1 MMRSIL
7 IAAAAAALTLPVVAE
22 ARPMTATDMHMMRR
36 LGAPEVSSDGRWA
49 VFTLSDTDLA
59 QNRRNNRLHLL
70 DLTARGAVPQPIA
83 ALADKNARDPVF
95 GPDGALYFILDNE
108 VWRMPIGGAPQQ
120 ISNFEGE
127 IGGFKLAG
135 DRLVVWADRDLRCRD
150 LGCRDVPKAEP
161 RGTGRAYDQL
171 FVRHWD
177 AWRDPAVRSRLF
189 GFTLQGGR
197 VAGVGVPLTGSLVG
211 DVPVRPFGGGD
222 DIVLS
227 PDGRTVYFVLREAG
241 RIEPT
246 STNLDI
252 FAAPTDG
259 STPPVNLTAD
269 NPATDTHPAVS
280 PDGRTLAYVAMRR
293 AGYESDRQ
301 VIHLRD
307 LATGRVRALAENWDR
322 SVGGIAW
329 ARDGRSLIAE
339 AGERLDNPLF
349 RIDVASGRV
358 TRLTGDGTAH
368 FAKPLPGGGLL
379 YALNSVHAPDDLYRL
394 DSRGRSQRLTSVNAG
409 RLAELDPV
417 RFDRFRFA
425 GAGGAEVWGI
435 KVKPA
440 RGSAP
445 LPVAFIVH
453 GGPQGSFGN
462 SWSYRWNSRLFASP
476 GYGVVSIDFHGSTG
490 HGQAFT
496 DAINRD
502 WGGKPLQDLQ
512 LGLEHAVRTD
522 PQLDGRR
529 ACALGASYGGYMMYW
544 IAGNWPDRF
553 NCLVSHNGVFDTRS
567 MGYMTEELWFT
578 EWEFGGTPWDVPQEY
593 ERWNPIN
600 HVAKWRTPTLVIISD
615 RDYRVPYT
623 QGLGAFTAL
632 QRRGIPS
639 RLLRFP
645 DENHW
650 VLKPNNSIQWY
661 DEVFAWM
668 DRHTAGRGSDGS
680 LP

>member
-161 RGTGRAYDQL
+161 RGTGRAYDQT

-417 RFDRFRFA
+417 RFDKFRFA

-522 PQLDGRR
+522 PQLDGSR

-668 DRHTAGRGSDGS
+668 DRHTGRQGQ
-680 LP
+680 